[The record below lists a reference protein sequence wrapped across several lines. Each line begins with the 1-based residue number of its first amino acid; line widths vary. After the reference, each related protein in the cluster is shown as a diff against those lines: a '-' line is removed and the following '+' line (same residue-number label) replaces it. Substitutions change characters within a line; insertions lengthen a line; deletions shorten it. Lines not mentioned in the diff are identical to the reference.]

1 MSIEDELIRLEL
13 DCRDACST
21 GDLRHIERVLAK
33 DFVAILS
40 PAAPSE
46 RLLAMSRL
54 QWLSAIRRGRIPLF
68 QIEDLIIRLYRRN
81 TMAIVAMIAV
91 EEASVAPAPV
101 DGVRIL
107 VTDIWSRASGWTL
120 CERHTSRVLGEAA
133 RETAVLYEWPGSRP
147 GAVTAPSMGGIT
159 QNRHG

>member
-1 MSIEDELIRLEL
+1 MSAEDELIRLEL

-40 PAAPSE
+40 PRVAAE
-46 RLLAMSRL
+46 RLLAMSRP

-68 QIEDLIIRLYRRN
+68 QIEDLVIRLYRRN

-91 EEASVAPAPV
+91 EEASVAPAPG
-101 DGVRIL
+101 DGVRVL
-107 VTDIWSRASGWTL
+107 VTDIWSRTGGWTL
-120 CERHTSRVLGEAA
+120 CERHTSQVLGEGP
-133 RETAVLYEWPGSRP
+133 RETAVLCQWPGAGPR
-147 GAVTAPSMGGIT
+147 GAVAPPTGGIT
-159 QNRHG
+159 QNRHR